1 MRASHPEP
9 VIIIYMR
16 LNSGFTREALVY
28 CPRGGVGR
36 SPHVR
41 LLRAR
46 TKARQIQSKRP
57 DKWQPASSDSGFNV
71 TNRMFLE
78 FEGYIWA

>member
-1 MRASHPEP
+1 MRASHPDP

-16 LNSGFTREALVY
+16 LYSEFTREVLVH

-36 SPHVR
+36 SPHIR

-46 TKARQIQSKRP
+46 MEVRQIQSKRP
-57 DKWQPASSDSGFNV
+57 DKWQPAFSDSGFNV